1 MQGTPISN
9 LTKGRSTVD
18 FFNHAGYQAGAI
30 GNHEFDW
37 SQPVLRE
44 RIAQARHAWLS
55 ANIFNKG
62 TNTQPR
68 WVKPTVMLTVDGIK
82 VGVIGLTTEET
93 PAVTKPSDVAGLEF
107 RDGAASMDEW
117 VPRLRAQ
124 GADFVIVVAHS
135 GAECDRDFTKCEGE
149 MIEWAKRVMYKPD
162 LIVAGHTHR
171 LVRWVE
177 NGIPIVEAA
186 SYSTRYGVTDLVKDS
201 TGTRAWIRGFPT
213 TYVDRVQP
221 TPQITQLVQ
230 RYQREIGPQV
240 SRVIATF
247 AEDVRRAGPDSPLGN
262 LIADAYRASAKA
274 QISFVNNGGIR
285 ITELP
290 AGPVT
295 WGQLYSLQPFEN
307 RMVRLTMTGVQ
318 IKNVLEQ
325 ALNGETPAMHIG
337 GMQVTWKPT
346 APVGQRVQ
354 RIVLTNGE
362 DVRADA
368 SYTAGVP
375 DFLAQAGDGYRGFAG
390 VSRNED
396 AGVRDLEGL
405 INYLQ
410 SLPQPVRV
418 NQAERR
424 FVAVP

>member
-1 MQGTPISN
+1 
-9 LTKGRSTVD
+9 
-18 FFNHAGYQAGAI
+18 
-30 GNHEFDW
+30 
-37 SQPVLRE
+37 
-44 RIAQARHAWLS
+44 
-55 ANIFNKG
+55 
-62 TNTQPR
+62 
-68 WVKPTVMLTVDGIK
+68 TVDGIK

-107 RDGAASMDEW
+107 RSGAAAMNEW
-117 VPRLRAQ
+117 VPKLRAQ
-124 GADFVIVVAHS
+124 GADFVIVVAPS
-135 GAECDRDFTKCEGE
+135 GAECDRDFTRCTGE
-149 MIEWAKRVMYKPD
+149 MVDWAKQVTHKPD

-201 TGTRAWIRGFPT
+201 TGVRAWIRGFPV

-240 SRVIATF
+240 SRVIATLT
-247 AEDVRRAGPDSPLGN
+247 EDVRRAGPDSPLGN

-274 QISFVNNGGIR
+274 QVSFVNNGGIR
-285 ITELP
+285 TSELP

-307 RMVRLTMTGVQ
+307 RMVRLTMTGAA
-318 IKNVLEQ
+318 IKNVVEQ
-325 ALNGETPAMHIG
+325 AVSGDSPAMHVG
-337 GMQVTWKPT
+337 GMQVTYKSS
-346 APVGQRVQ
+346 APAGQRVQ
-354 RIVLTNGE
+354 RIVLSNGE
-362 DVRADA
+362 EVRTDA
-368 SYTAGVP
+368 TYTVGVP
-375 DFLAQAGDGYRGFAG
+375 DFLAQAGDGYRGFADATG
-390 VSRNED
+390 NVD

-418 NQAERR
+418 DQSERR
-424 FVAVP
+424 FIVVP